1 MKQHNNY
8 AKHLLQKRH
17 TLNFGMYGFK
27 VITFTRISESRLNSI
42 NWLIKNKLKT
52 FKTNKNYKIWFLVFP
67 NLQLTKLSLESRM
80 GKGKGP
86 VNSYASFIKSG
97 TILCE
102 FENLSKQSVWKLFKY
117 LKKKFPGNLRLVS
130 RPKQ

>member
-1 MKQHNNY
+1 MKYHNNY
-8 AKHLLQKRH
+8 SKHFLQKRH
-17 TLNFGMYGFK
+17 ILNFGTYGFK
-27 VITFTRISESRLNSI
+27 VVSFTRISENRLNSVI
-42 NWLIKNKLKT
+42 WLVASKLKK
-52 FKTNKNYKIWFLVFP
+52 FKAKKNYKVWFLVFP

-86 VNSYASFIKSG
+86 INSYASFIKSG

-102 FENLSKQSVWKLFKY
+102 FENLPKSAVYKLLKY
-117 LKKKFPGNLRLVS
+117 LKKKFPGSLRLIS